1 VSSKEVDMPAEDRF
15 SAAQVS
21 LAFFNAYV
29 NNVSDEIGSERAM
42 ALYARTAEQAG
53 EMQGRMARKEAGDQ
67 DLEVHAAYSIL
78 RAIPDSMGILGE
90 VLEESPSLVQV
101 RVPRCSIYESYLMAG
116 LDEAAMQARCR
127 HGSMR
132 FMDTEAKQLN
142 PRLTYQLTKFR
153 ASSDDACFEE
163 LRLE

>member
-1 VSSKEVDMPAEDRF
+1 MPAEERF
-15 SAAQVS
+15 AAAQAAM
-21 LAFFNAYV
+21 AFFNAYV
-29 NNVSDEIGSERAM
+29 NTVSDEIGSERAM

-53 EMQGRMARKEAGDQ
+53 EMQGKMARKEAGDQ
-67 DLEVHAAYSIL
+67 DLEADAAYSIL

-90 VLEESPSLVQV
+90 VLEEGPSLV
-101 RVPRCSIYESYLMAG
+101 RVSVPKCSIYESYLMAG

-142 PRLTYQLTKFR
+142 PRLTFQLSKFR
-153 ASSDDACFEE
+153 ASPNNVCLEE